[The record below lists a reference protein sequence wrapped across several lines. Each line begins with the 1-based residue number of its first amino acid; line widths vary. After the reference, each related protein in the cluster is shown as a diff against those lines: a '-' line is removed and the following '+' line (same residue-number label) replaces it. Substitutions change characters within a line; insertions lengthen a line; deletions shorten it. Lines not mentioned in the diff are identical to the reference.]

1 MIKRLRSY
9 TTPLIS
15 ESLTDMT
22 EYTAY
27 YNSKQIK
34 KVSCESR
41 EEAVKKI
48 KRWYYGRVKKGDLS
62 GKARLVLSVSD
73 PKKECKYSPSFD
85 TMTDGNNYLLKKDLK
100 RLVSE
105 SNGHLKL
112 ISEEELEK
120 RKNKMGQLK
129 QLDRVK
135 RDRTD
140 DLTRALNI
148 VPHLFT
154 NNKGK
159 LFYRVTTQ
167 AQKTVGTKWRKGKR
181 KSSPCTPLKPRSEI
195 ISGSKVWHSDAILEN
210 PPCEKKG
217 RVTQEHKSKLIALN
231 SKSIQGA
238 AKEIMERKL
247 FKKDEI
253 KNAKQRA
260 SEVDFAFRA
269 VMKFRKVVEIFA
281 GSWISKVKMV
291 HDLKIEGIDY
301 DFQKNIM
308 KYNPIWVLKS
318 DENYIIRKVRSLIK

>member
-27 YNSKQIK
+27 YNSKQVK
-34 KVSCESR
+34 RVSCKTR

-48 KRWYYGRVKKGDLS
+48 KRWYYGRIKKGDLS

-129 QLDRVK
+129 QLERVK

-167 AQKTVGTKWRKGKR
+167 VQKRVGTKWRKGKG
-181 KSSPCTPLKPRSEI
+181 SPRTSLKPRLEVVN
-195 ISGSKVWHSDAILEN
+195 GSKVWASDAILED
-210 PPCEKKG
+210 PLFEKKG
-217 RVTQEHKSKLIALN
+217 LVTQEHKSKLILLN

-238 AKEIMERKL
+238 AKE
-247 FKKDEI
+247 DEI

-260 SEVDFAFRA
+260 AEVDFAFRA
-269 VMKFRKVVEIFA
+269 VMKFRKVAEIFS
-281 GSWISKVKMV
+281 GSWMSRVKMV
-291 HDLKIEGIDY
+291 HDLKIEGVEY
-301 DFQKNIM
+301 DSQKNMM

-318 DENYIIRKVRSLIK
+318 DEEYIIRKVRSLIK